1 MADTLSQNEIDELIS
16 ALSSGDVD
24 VKEIEDEKKDKKVR
38 KYDFRRPDKFA
49 KDQLRTLEIIHEN
62 FGRLLNSFLSGYL
75 RTFVEVNVIS
85 VQSFIYSEFSDS
97 ISNPAILGVVEFAPF
112 EGDIIIDVSS
122 EIAYCMIERVL
133 GWVSKTSPSEGRAL
147 TEIEITLIKNIMLKM
162 INLLRDP
169 WDNIVELNP
178 RLKNIET
185 NSQFAQI
192 VSPSE
197 SVALIT
203 FNVKVGDNE
212 GMLNICIPHF
222 VIEPILPNLSTR
234 LWFATS
240 SRKVSSGAE
249 TERIKSSIV
258 GTHVTLTAE
267 IGKSTLSVSELM
279 NLQKGDIILLDSKA
293 EEPIDVKVENQLK
306 FKAVPG
312 LKNKNIAVRITE
324 VIDED
329 NTVDNKVIEEN
340 DVIDNEII
348 DNEIIDEE
356 VIVEEEGAKDV

>member
-1 MADTLSQNEIDELIS
+1 MADTLSQNEIDELIA

-75 RTFVEVNVIS
+75 RTYVEVNVIS

-97 ISNPAILGVVEFAPF
+97 ISNPAILGIIDFKPF
-112 EGDIIIDVSS
+112 EGDVIIDVSS

-133 GWVSKTSPSEGRAL
+133 GWVSKASPSEGRTL
-147 TEIEITLIKNIMLKM
+147 TEIEMTLVKNILLKI
-162 INLLRDP
+162 INLLKEP
-169 WDNIVELNP
+169 WGNIVELTP

-197 SVALIT
+197 SIALIT
-203 FNVKVGDNE
+203 FNVKIGENE
-212 GMLNICIPHF
+212 GMLNVCIPHF

-234 LWFATS
+234 LWFASNNKKAITGS
-240 SRKVSSGAE
+240 QVAALR
-249 TERIKSSIV
+249 SSISV
-258 GTHVTLTAE
+258 SRVTLTAILGRSVLDVGE
-267 IGKSTLSVSELM
+267 IM
-279 NLQKGDIILLDSKA
+279 NLQRGDIILLDQKTD
-293 EEPIDVKVENQLK
+293 EPLDICVENEVK
-306 FKAVPG
+306 FKARPG
-312 LKNKNIAVRITE
+312 LKKKNIAIQITE
-324 VIDED
+324 IVDEG
-329 NTVDNKVIEEN
+329 EEIH
-340 DVIDNEII
+340 V
-348 DNEIIDEE
+348 
-356 VIVEEEGAKDV
+356 